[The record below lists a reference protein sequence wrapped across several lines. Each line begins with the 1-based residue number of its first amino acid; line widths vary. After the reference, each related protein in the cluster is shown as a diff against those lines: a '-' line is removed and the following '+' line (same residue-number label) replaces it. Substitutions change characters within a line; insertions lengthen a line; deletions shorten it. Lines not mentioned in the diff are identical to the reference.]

1 MGFLQPLALLALP
14 AAGIPL
20 LLHLWRRR
28 TPPRVPFPAIRY
40 IARTTEEHR
49 RRLRLQHL
57 LLLMLR
63 TLVVLT
69 VVLAAARPVV
79 RARWAGATT
88 HEPTALAVV
97 FDNSLSSG
105 AIRGGAPTIDLLKSA
120 IRGTLG
126 ALTADDRLW
135 LVLADG
141 IPRSTA
147 PGAAVALMDSVGV
160 WALRLELG
168 GAVTQ
173 AARVVD
179 DAGLPGRE
187 VHLISDLQRTA
198 LETAAISG
206 AARIV
211 AVAPG
216 GPPPPN
222 IGVGVV
228 APRDALVGPAG
239 GTVVATPAGTP
250 DRETTPT
257 LTLAERPVA
266 RAAVR
271 VNQSAELAVPMPSEG
286 WGWWLARLTAPPDEV
301 LADNEA
307 EVALRFAPPARVA
320 LGPTV
325 GPFVEQAVAVLRE
338 AGRLAEGNDTHIA
351 DVPLQGST
359 LLLPPDDPSR
369 IGAVNRALAARG
381 VAWRYETDGVA
392 GLVGTS
398 SVPGVE
404 GAQVRRRYRLVPSTA
419 PSGVLAAVDGAPWLV
434 RASEDLVLLGSRLEE
449 SWSDLPLRPG
459 FVPALDHLL
468 NRTLR
473 GDMAALE
480 AAPGTPV
487 RLPERVTA
495 IARHGARRP
504 VEPGSVL
511 SAPLDPGAYFLLA
524 GSDTVGALSVQV
536 DPRESILEQ
545 ATRGELAEA
554 LGREVD
560 VVEADRYARGPFG
573 AATRA
578 EAAAPLLIIALLA
591 VLCETLIAW
600 RLRGTA
606 A

>member
-57 LLLMLR
+57 LLLILR
-63 TLVVLT
+63 TLVVLA
-69 VVLAAARPVV
+69 VVLAVARPVV

-105 AIRGGAPTIDLLKSA
+105 AIRDGTPTIDLLKRA

-141 IPRSTA
+141 VPRSMA
-147 PGAAVALMDSVGV
+147 PGAAVAVVDSVGV

-173 AARVVD
+173 AARVVT

-198 LETAAISG
+198 LATEAITG

-211 AVAPG
+211 AVEPG
-216 GPPPPN
+216 GAPPPN
-222 IGVGVV
+222 VGVGVV

-239 GTVVATPAGTP
+239 GTVVASPAGTP
-250 DRETTPT
+250 GRETT
-257 LTLAERPVA
+257 LTLSLGERPVA

-271 VNQSAELAVPMPSEG
+271 VNESAELAVPMPDDG
-286 WGWWLARLTAPPDEV
+286 WGWWLARLNAPPDEV

-320 LGPTV
+320 LEPTV
-325 GPFVEQAVAVLRE
+325 GQFVEQAIAVLRDG
-338 AGRLAEGNDTHIA
+338 GRLAEGNDTHIA
-351 DVPLQGST
+351 ELPAQGST

-381 VAWRYETDGVA
+381 VLWRYEAGGVA
-392 GLVGTS
+392 GLVGRS

-404 GAQVRRRYRLVPSTA
+404 GTAVRRRYQLVPSGA
-419 PSGVLAAVDGAPWLV
+419 PGGVLAAVDGAPWVV
-434 RASEDLVLLGSRLEE
+434 RASENLVLLGSRLDE

-473 GDMAALE
+473 GDLAALE
-480 AAPGTPV
+480 AAPGTAV
-487 RLPERVTA
+487 RLPDRVTA
-495 IARHGARRP
+495 IARRGARRP

-511 SAPLDPGAYFLLA
+511 AAPLDPGGYFLLA
-524 GSDTVGALSVQV
+524 GGDTVGSLSVQI
-536 DPRESILEQ
+536 DPRESALEQ
-545 ATRGELAEA
+545 ATRAELAGA
-554 LGREVD
+554 LGGDVEVVD
-560 VVEADRYARGPFG
+560 ADRYASGPFG
-573 AATRA
+573 VATRA
-578 EAAAPLLIIALLA
+578 EAAGPLLIIALLA
-591 VLCETLIAW
+591 VLCETMIAW

-606 A
+606 E